1 MAFQFSLEP
10 VLRLRRSEQRQ
21 QELILQKMNEQVNRI
36 TFALQSIED
45 EIRQVSSERNHQA
58 DLIGAEIHF
67 DQQRCDILAQRRAY
81 REFLLQKAREQQ
93 AQAMKEFQRIWQRR
107 EALEILRRREQQA
120 YVFEEARRE
129 QRVQDDL
136 FLQRKQKR

>member
-1 MAFQFSLEP
+1 MAFRFSLEP
-10 VLRLRRSEQRQ
+10 VLRLRRGEQRQ